1 MKLRFSVKGDLKL
14 PPGHKDAWLTALR
27 GDDYDQTKSVLH
39 DTTGFCCLG
48 VQCDVL
54 GVKWIGSTASEVFA
68 TENASMQMPTFKE
81 LGHEILAVMQQKT
94 TFHPDDDN
102 EGTLDVMGALSWHND
117 KGSTF
122 DEIADWIEIYL

>member
-14 PPGHKDAWLTALR
+14 PPAHKDAWLTALR
-27 GDDYDQTKSVLH
+27 GDDYDQTKSALH

-54 GVKWIGSTASEVFA
+54 GVKWQASGLNSTFA
-68 TENASMQMPTFKE
+68 TEHNSIQMPTVKD
-81 LGHEILAVMQQKT
+81 LGPEILAVMQQGT

-122 DEIADWIEIYL
+122 DEIADWVEIYL